1 MARFFIF
8 EFYLDSCTICRE
20 LTIYLSKF
28 KILLMSKSH
37 YLQRYALIYNK
48 LINQKQSLDQLYN
61 YLHKCDSIFHVSKRT
76 VQRDIEGIEEFYGVS
91 IEFNRRESYYEVI
104 ESEIDESKRRIIESF
119 ELYNALQYSSKIGNK
134 IILENRNRTGIEYIH
149 GLLHT
154 IENNL
159 EIEIIHQSYW
169 NANPPKVPVQAVKVK
184 VQPIAIKEAQHR
196 WYLIGFDVAK
206 NEFRSFGLDRIS
218 DLKILDQKFK
228 SKTFNPIVHYKHA
241 FGIETSNLPVKIVLQ
256 FTSKQALYIKA
267 LPIHHSQKVI
277 SEDNDFCIFE
287 YFMHPAFALEMEILK
302 YGDSVRVLE
311 PLSLVNEIKMRI
323 VNALKLYE

>member
-1 MARFFIF
+1 MA
-8 EFYLDSCTICRE
+8 
-20 LTIYLSKF
+20 KA
-28 KILLMSKSH
+28 H
-37 YLQRYALIYNK
+37 YLERYSLIYNK
-48 LINQKQSLDQLYN
+48 LINEKQSMAQLHN
-61 YLHKCDSIFHVSKRT
+61 FLKNNSASHKVSKRT
-76 VQRDIEGIEEFYGVS
+76 LVRDIEAVQEHYGVIIKYNRKENYYELEDYSADADKIRS
-91 IEFNRRESYYEVI
+91 IEA
-104 ESEIDESKRRIIESF
+104 F

-159 EIEIIHQSYW
+159 EIEFIHQSYW
-169 NANPPKVPVQAVKVK
+169 NADPPKVPVQAVKVK

-206 NEFRSFGLDRIS
+206 FEYRSFGLDRIS
-218 DLKILDQKFK
+218 NLKILDQKFRPK
-228 SKTFNPIVHYKHA
+228 KFDPIAYYQHA
-241 FGIETSNLPVKIVLQ
+241 FGIETSNIPEKIVLQ

-277 SEDNDFCIFE
+277 SENNDFCLFE

-302 YGDSVRVLE
+302 YGDSVQVLE
-311 PLSLVNEIKMRI
+311 PLSLVTETKKRI
-323 VNALKLYE
+323 ANASKLIQ